1 MVFVSIVGDFHSSI
15 LPLFYHFRND
25 ITTHILVYDSFKHDA
40 LQAKKLQNGIKKF
53 VKKYNLTIE
62 LFTKEI
68 DEDSYG
74 ALTHLSNFIQTF
86 MTQEKQLLI
95 NISDGLA
102 NISYGLIKHL
112 EPQGAK
118 FLTYDR
124 FDNTYT
130 SIFDSKM
137 THPLEVESM
146 NIEDHFLLKNIDILS
161 MQDKQQAHK
170 HEEEINAFFE
180 KQCPKEQCSE
190 FVKNH
195 ARGILYEMYIYNLL
209 KKLSYDDIAMGVK
222 IKDIYTPEIYFTN
235 EFDVLV
241 MKENHLHI
249 IECKF
254 RNDLEGEGISS
265 FIYKLDSLG
274 GFIDEDG
281 AMVLITDDDIYDQQT
296 DAITPPNIAL
306 SPINRARAKRIY
318 LRGSP
323 IAKKSRFL
331 RDMDALLEL
340 ESQNIDE
347 IAPLQDLP
355 IRDIDTQKKVMND
368 YLTQLFSMEMNYFT
382 KQNVLKMLNFA
393 VNFAKN
399 RSIVKHM
406 QHIHFKTF
414 FRMINKSKS
423 EADMRFV
430 YNYFERYLHKKEKK
444 G

>member
-86 MTQEKQLLI
+86 ITQEQQLLI

-161 MQDKQQAHK
+161 MQNKEQAHK

-180 KQCPKEQCSE
+180 KQESRDDYSDII
-190 FVKNH
+190 KNSSK
-195 ARGILYEMYIYNLL
+195 GSLYEMYIYNLV

-222 IKDIYTPEIYFTN
+222 IKDIYTPDISIEN
-235 EFDVLV
+235 EFDILV
-241 MKENHLHI
+241 MKENHLHM

-254 RNDLEGEGISS
+254 RDYLVNGELSALV
-265 FIYKLDSLG
+265 YKLDSVG
-274 GFIDEDG
+274 RSIDED
-281 AMVLITDDDIYDQQT
+281 AALMLVSDDDIYDPQIDT
-296 DAITPPNIAL
+296 IKNI
-306 SPINRARAKRIY
+306 SMIPFHRAKTKRIY

-323 IAKKSRFL
+323 VSKTSRFL
-331 RDMDALLEL
+331 RDVDSLFQLDSKNL
-340 ESQNIDE
+340 DE
-347 IAPLQDLP
+347 IALLNEPV
-355 IRDIDTQKKVMND
+355 IVEIDNQKKSINE
-368 YLTQLFSMEMNYFT
+368 YFNKLFGKNLNYFN
-382 KQNVLKMLNFA
+382 KQDVLKVLNA
-393 VNFAKN
+393 KVNFPTDK
-399 RSIVKHM
+399 SLLKYM
-406 QHIHFKTF
+406 QQKEFRIF
-414 FRMINKSKS
+414 FRMINRSKS
-423 EADMRFV
+423 EADILFI
-430 YNYFERYLHKKEKK
+430 YNYFERYLYKI
-444 G
+444 